1 MRPGTVRSPAPDE
14 RQGWCTWLRSL
25 CSASLRRTLSCV
37 FSASPPPATK
47 SMLRRW
53 DGASEGVRP
62 TWHAGSAQLGTTYV
76 SSARSAQTQWATI
89 SWQNS
94 NSAVSIPSTHS
105 VPTLRPHAPSYCL
118 ILLDDTGERTIIAV
132 DSGAGPSSFLP
143 IRGPDLRSVDCV
155 YVEGYTRYP
164 TGTAAAAES
173 ALLVTSPPVRGATT
187 WPATVVVGSE
197 TQYTDVTSAGMF
209 EAVRSVSGERL
220 TWVVVTRGREG
231 ADAYAAS
238 TEVHVDAVAADQ
250 IDATG
255 AGDAFTV
262 GLLHGLLQGDDMLTA
277 LQLGAAW
284 GAATVAQW
292 RSIPVPWE
300 ELAGPFH

>member
-1 MRPGTVRSPAPDE
+1 MAEVVVFGVVAADVVLRVQRIPAAGDQVDAE
-14 RQGWCTWLRSL
+14 ALGWRIG
-25 CSASLRRTLSCV
+25 
-37 FSASPPPATK
+37 
-47 SMLRRW
+47 
-53 DGASEGVRP
+53 GARP
-62 TWHAGSAQLGTTYV
+62 TWHAGSARPGTTCV
-76 SSARSAQTQWATI
+76 LSARSAADAMGDHLLAELERCGVDTEYAFRADAASPRT
-89 SWQNS
+89 
-94 NSAVSIPSTHS
+94 
-105 VPTLRPHAPSYCL
+105 L

-143 IRGPDLRSVDCV
+143 VRGPDLRSVDCV
-155 YVEGYTRYP
+155 YVEGYTRFP
-164 TGTAAAAES
+164 TGTAAAAEA
-173 ALLVTSPPVRGATT
+173 ALLVTSPPVPGAST

-197 TQYTDVTSAGMF
+197 TQYNDATSAGMF

-220 TWVVVTRGREG
+220 KWVVVTRGREG

-238 TEVHVDAVAADQ
+238 SELHVDAVAADQ

-262 GLLHGLLQGDDMLTA
+262 GLLHGLLRGDDMATA
-277 LQLGAAW
+277 LQVGAAW
-284 GAATVAQW
+284 GAATVAQL